1 MCPESADQRNWE
13 IETDECSPE
22 KFGRTAPNRWPSSV
36 RSFNRHP
43 GSIVS
48 MNTIRKEAHLHG
60 FHGRATAFFNHK
72 VQPRCSVNVVQSTSK
87 LDCRSVETDSL
98 E

>member
-1 MCPESADQRNWE
+1 MVLIREGFQQAS
-13 IETDECSPE
+13 
-22 KFGRTAPNRWPSSV
+22 
-36 RSFNRHP
+36 

-60 FHGRATAFFNHK
+60 FHGRAASHKPLITK
-72 VQPRCSVNVVQSTSK
+72 VQPRCSVNVMQAHQV
-87 LDCRSVETDSL
+87 DCRSVETDSL